1 MMARILRFVVAAQ
14 VAAALTIALGL
25 AHLGWP
31 AWLALAAA
39 ATLPVVLQSVLL
51 AIQFATGALI
61 DRRAQARL
69 SVARTVQLWWRETWL
84 SVATFC
90 WRMPFRA
97 ASPLPAVR
105 RSPAAPAVLLVHG
118 YPCNRAIWRPLLP
131 SDTLAGA
138 NVMAVNLEPVFA

>member
-25 AHLGWP
+25 AGLGWP

-84 SVATFC
+84 GADEKGVKRKEEAC
-90 WRMPFRA
+90 VLR
-97 ASPLPAVR
+97 
-105 RSPAAPAVLLVHG
+105 VLLHTD
-118 YPCNRAIWRPLLP
+118 PIKIWRLVC
-131 SDTLAGA
+131 GA
-138 NVMAVNLEPVFA
+138 